1 MARKSVSE
9 EEQKSKRLELVEKE
23 NKLYKKL
30 GNYTAP
36 NAIVQKFIK
45 RCDSIGIEYEDALML
60 LMDKFN
66 KKEIEFKK
74 TTYVKWE

>member
-1 MARKSVSE
+1 MARKSISE
-9 EEQKSKRLELVEKE
+9 EEQKSKRLELVDKE
-23 NKLYKKL
+23 NKLYKNIGGHL
-30 GNYTAP
+30 AP
-36 NAIVQKFIK
+36 DATVQKFIK
-45 RCDSIGIEYEDALML
+45 RCDSMGIGYEEALWL